1 MFVRDIVNPMAES
14 ALRLLDAGDLA
25 DLLQDSLAMGVP
37 LSKTG

>member
-25 DLLQDSLAMGVP
+25 DLLQNSLATGVP
-37 LSKTG
+37 LSETG